1 MLEITRVVVPSVAS
15 VLSAWGMLATDLR
28 YEMVRTH
35 VGEAREIG
43 SARLRQRFAEMEA
56 EGRKRLGEFVGEIAV
71 RRSVDMRYGEQIFE
85 IPVPLDGV
93 SMDAPDLLD
102 QVVARFHARH
112 EALYTY
118 SAPGQEV
125 VLVNT
130 RVAVI
135 GRLPALPPDEARAAG
150 PPAIAPKLRRA
161 YLGRWMEVPVHD
173 MDGLPP
179 GQEIKGPAIFES
191 ATTTV
196 VIRADERALVTREGW
211 LDISIG

>member
-1 MLEITRVVVPSVAS
+1 M
-15 VLSAWGMLATDLR
+15 
-28 YEMVRTH
+28 
-35 VGEAREIG
+35 
-43 SARLRQRFAEMEA
+43 
-56 EGRKRLGEFVGEIAV
+56 
-71 RRSVDMRYGEQIFE
+71 
-85 IPVPLDGV
+85 
-93 SMDAPDLLD
+93 D

-125 VLVNT
+125 VLVNA
-130 RVAVI
+130 RLAVI
-135 GRLPALPPDEARAAG
+135 GRLPALPSEETRAAR
-150 PPAIAPKLRRA
+150 PPAIAPRLRRA

-173 MDGLPP
+173 MDALAP